1 MEQNEPLFSFP
12 VETSTQRSL
21 ASAGTWARFLAI
33 LGFVFIGLILILF
46 AFAGAG
52 AIGALEKVMPFDMA
66 AMAGL
71 LIVVVLIVCA
81 VIGVLCYLLLKG
93 ANLTKKG
100 IITNDQAVFNAGLA
114 SYRTYFML
122 YGILSVISFLIN
134 LIGLF

>member
-1 MEQNEPLFSFP
+1 MEQNEQLFTFP
-12 VETSTQRSL
+12 VETSAQRSL
-21 ASAGTWARFLAI
+21 ASASTWARFLAI

-46 AFAGAG
+46 AIAGAG
-52 AIGALEKVMPFDMA
+52 AISALERVMPFDMA

-81 VIGVLCYLLLKG
+81 VIGVLCYLLIRG

>member
-1 MEQNEPLFSFP
+1 MEQNEQLFTFP

-46 AFAGAG
+46 AVAGAG

-81 VIGVLCYLLLKG
+81 VIGVLCYLLIRG

>member
-1 MEQNEPLFSFP
+1 MEQNEQLFTFP
-12 VETSTQRSL
+12 VETSAQRSL
-21 ASAGTWARFLAI
+21 ASASTWARFLAI

-46 AFAGAG
+46 AIAGAG
-52 AIGALEKVMPFDMA
+52 AITALEQVMPFDMA

-81 VIGVLCYLLLKG
+81 VIGVLCYLLIRG

>member
-1 MEQNEPLFSFP
+1 MEQNEQLFTFP
-12 VETSTQRSL
+12 VETSAQRSL
-21 ASAGTWARFLAI
+21 ASASTWARFLAI

-46 AFAGAG
+46 AIAGAG
-52 AIGALEKVMPFDMA
+52 AITALERVMPFDMA

-81 VIGVLCYLLLKG
+81 VIGVLCYLLIRG

>member
-1 MEQNEPLFSFP
+1 MEQNEQLFTFP
-12 VETSTQRSL
+12 VETSAQRSL
-21 ASAGTWARFLAI
+21 ASASTWARFLAI

-46 AFAGAG
+46 AIAGAG
-52 AIGALEKVMPFDMA
+52 AITALERVMPFDMA

>member
-1 MEQNEPLFSFP
+1 MEQNEQLFSFP

-21 ASAGTWARFLAI
+21 ASASTWARFLAI

-46 AFAGAG
+46 AVAGAG
-52 AIGALEKVMPFDMA
+52 AISALERVMPFDMA

>member
-1 MEQNEPLFSFP
+1 MEQNEQLFTFP
-12 VETSTQRSL
+12 VETSAQRSL
-21 ASAGTWARFLAI
+21 ASASTWARFLAI

-46 AFAGAG
+46 AIAGAG
-52 AIGALEKVMPFDMA
+52 AITALERVMPFDMA

-134 LIGLF
+134 L

>member
-1 MEQNEPLFSFP
+1 MEQNEQLFTFP
-12 VETSTQRSL
+12 VETSVQRSL
-21 ASAGTWARFLAI
+21 ASASTWARFLAI

-46 AFAGAG
+46 AIAGAG
-52 AIGALEKVMPFDMA
+52 AITALERVMPFDMA

-81 VIGVLCYLLLKG
+81 VIGVLCYLLIRG

>member
-1 MEQNEPLFSFP
+1 MEQNEQLFTFP

-33 LGFVFIGLILILF
+33 LGFVFIGLMLILF
-46 AFAGAG
+46 AIAGAG
-52 AIGALEKVMPFDMA
+52 AMSALEKVMPFDMA

-81 VIGVLCYLLLKG
+81 VTGVLCYLLIRG

-100 IITNDQAVFNAGLA
+100 IITNDQTAFNAGLA

-122 YGILSVISFLIN
+122 YGIFSVIALLIN